1 MQFTLYCSRPMSP
14 SMPRSFFTSIFVASL
29 ITVAAVCF
37 AQEPEPGK
45 ADIEAS
51 ELATELIGAPVS
63 DSLGNEIGDVAD
75 ISFDEDGQPDRL
87 RIRTSTILGFGER
100 TVEVSR
106 DAFMLLRGHVV
117 LDMQADDLRSLP
129 EVGEQIDEKRAD

>member
-1 MQFTLYCSRPMSP
+1 MSL
-14 SMPRSFFTSIFVASL
+14 SMPRSFSAVIFVASL
-29 ITVAAVCF
+29 IAVAAVGF

-45 ADIEAS
+45 ADLEAR
-51 ELATELIGAPVS
+51 ELATEIVGAPVS

-106 DAFMLLRGHVV
+106 GAFMLLRGRVI
-117 LDMQADDLRSLP
+117 LDMQSDEVRSLP

>member
-1 MQFTLYCSRPMSP
+1 
-14 SMPRSFFTSIFVASL
+14 MPKSFSAAIFVASL
-29 ITVAAVCF
+29 IAVAAVGF

-45 ADIEAS
+45 ADLEAR
-51 ELATELIGAPVS
+51 ELATEIVGAPVS

-106 DAFMLLRGHVV
+106 DAFILLRGRVI
-117 LDMQADDLRSLP
+117 LDMQADEVRSLP

>member
-1 MQFTLYCSRPMSP
+1 
-14 SMPRSFFTSIFVASL
+14 MPRSFSAVIFVASL
-29 ITVAAVCF
+29 IAVAAVGF

-45 ADIEAS
+45 ADLEAR
-51 ELATELIGAPVS
+51 ELATEIVGAPVS

-106 DAFMLLRGHVV
+106 GAFMLLRGRVI
-117 LDMQADDLRSLP
+117 LDMQSDEVRSLP

>member
-1 MQFTLYCSRPMSP
+1 
-14 SMPRSFFTSIFVASL
+14 MPRSFFTAVFVASL
-29 ITVAAVCF
+29 IAVAAFGF

-45 ADIEAS
+45 ADLEAR
-51 ELATELIGAPVS
+51 ELATEIVGAPVS

-106 DAFMLLRGHVV
+106 DAFMLLRGRVI
-117 LDMQADDLRSLP
+117 LDMQADDVRSLP
-129 EVGEQIDEKRAD
+129 EVGEQIDERRAD